1 MKECGKNC
9 ILSKVKD
16 KSHTAKIMSQTAN
29 NIVES
34 DIISSA
40 DTNKNNFCSHC
51 CYVPEP
57 SNIMSV

>member
-16 KSHTAKIMSQTAN
+16 KSHAAKIMSQTAN
-29 NIVES
+29 NIVEL

-40 DTNKNNFCSHC
+40 DTNFVHIAVMFLSH
-51 CYVPEP
+51 P
-57 SNIMSV
+57 I